1 MPWWELSYQGNLVN
15 SNPQHRDKYRIQFLL
30 LFLQA
35 YIHPMTKLL
44 LYCLILASLLSCQ
57 DASEDFL
64 FETLDVSQ
72 TGIDF
77 TNKIEDTPEM
87 NIINYRNFYNGAGV
101 AIGDVN
107 NDGFAD
113 IYLTANQGENKLY
126 LNKGAK
132 GNNSFQFEDITKQAG
147 VSGTK
152 AWSTGVTFADVNG
165 DGMLD
170 IYVCN
175 SGELRN
181 DTRGN
186 ELFINQGVGRNGI
199 PSFKEMAKEYGLF
212 DGGYSTHAAFF
223 DYDRDGDLD
232 MYLLNNSFIQVNKLQ
247 YQNLRS
253 QRDPFG
259 GHKLFRNDNNQ
270 FVDVS
275 QQAGIYGS
283 LIGFGLGITVGDVN
297 NDNWL
302 DIYISNDFYERDYLY
317 INQKDG
323 TFKESVEESMGHT
336 SLNSMGADIGDIN
349 NDGYPDIFVTDMLPN
364 DDYRLKT
371 TSSFE
376 TYELEQIKTQRD
388 FYHQYTRNTLQL
400 NNGDNHDGI
409 PVFSEVAALSG
420 LHATDW
426 SWGAL
431 IFDMDND
438 GMKDIFVANG
448 IIHDLTDQD
457 FISFLADKNTVPQML
472 DQNGR
477 LNINKMVEKMPSQ
490 PIANYAFQNL
500 GNLKFENKA
509 TDWGL
514 GQPGFSNGSAY
525 GDLDNDGDLD
535 LIVNNNNMPLSVY
548 RNRSSEKLKKHFLR
562 VNLKGADKNTFGIG
576 AKVYLY
582 QQGKTQYLQSMPN
595 HGFQSSSDH
604 ILVFGLGNN
613 PTIDSVTVIWQNDMK
628 QTLRSPK
635 ADTELVLEQR
645 SATQQYILTP
655 PATHRYFADI
665 STQSGINYTH
675 IENEFVDYNRDATLK
690 QMFSRQGPALAV
702 GDVNG
707 DGLDDVYLG
716 AAFNS
721 TGQLFLQQAQGRFQL
736 SKQSIFSTN
745 PHADEVSATFFDAD
759 GDKDLDLYIAT
770 GGNEFPLHSP
780 LLADYLYINNG
791 KGNFSLSSLPPLFE
805 NTSCVTAA
813 DFDKDGDED
822 LFVGSRLIS
831 AQYGKSPKS
840 YILRNDGKGN
850 FSAEDLGEIG
860 MITDA
865 AWADVDKDG
874 WQELVLAGDWMPVT
888 ILKNNKGKIS
898 STPMPI
904 PDSAGWWNTIKVADI
919 DNDGDTDLI
928 VGNLGLN
935 SKLRASKSQPA
946 MLCVNDFDKNGLVE
960 QLICVYNNGKLVP
973 LMQKPDLQRVI
984 PSIKERFVYHKDYA
998 NKSVDE
1004 IFTSTQKE
1012 GIIEKTVVNP
1022 QTSFFINDGKGNFSI
1037 IPLPIEVQFSPIY
1050 GIETC
1055 DYDHDNRLDIILTGN
1070 FFDVLPEIGR
1080 YDSNHGLVLHGKGNG
1095 QFELLKSKD
1104 TGLYISGQVRQMKL
1118 VKGAKKNMLILAKNN
1133 DKVQIIGF

>member
-1 MPWWELSYQGNLVN
+1 MDSVAIFLIIQWHSSWVRYN
-15 SNPQHRDKYRIQFLL
+15 RIRFLL

-35 YIHPMTKLL
+35 YFDMMTKPL
-44 LYCLILASLLSCQ
+44 LYCLLITSLLSCKQ
-57 DASEDFL
+57 DSQDYLFEALDASK
-64 FETLDVSQ
+64 

-101 AIGDVN
+101 AIGDIN

-113 IYLTANQGENKLY
+113 VYLTANQGENKLY
-126 LNKGAK
+126 LNKGTK
-132 GNNSFQFEDITKQAG
+132 NGESFQFQDITKQAG
-147 VSGTK
+147 VGGTK
-152 AWSTGVTFADVNG
+152 AWSTGVTLADVNG
-165 DGMLD
+165 DGLLD

-175 SGELRN
+175 SGELHN

-186 ELFINQGVGRNGI
+186 ELFINQGIGPDGI

-223 DYDRDGDLD
+223 DFDRDGDLD

-247 YQNLRS
+247 YQNLRN

-259 GHKLFRNDNNQ
+259 GHKLFRNDNNK
-270 FVDVS
+270 FTDVS
-275 QQAGIYGS
+275 EQAGIYGS

-323 TFKESVEESMGHT
+323 TFKESIEESMGHT

-376 TYELEQIKTQRD
+376 TYELEQIKVQRD

-400 NNGDNHDGI
+400 NNGDNHDGVPI
-409 PVFSEVAALSG
+409 FSEVAALSG
-420 LHATDW
+420 IHATDW

-472 DQNGR
+472 DQNGK

-490 PIANYAFQNL
+490 PIPNYAFNNK

-509 TDWGL
+509 SAWGL
-514 GQPGFSNGSAY
+514 GQPGFSNGAAY

-535 LIVNNNNMPLSVY
+535 LVINNNNMPLSVY
-548 RNRSSEKLKKHFLR
+548 RNHTSEKLKKHFLR
-562 VNLKGADKNTFGIG
+562 VNLKGADKNTLGIG

-582 QQGKTQYLQSMPN
+582 QQGKTQYLQAMPN

-604 ILVFGLGNN
+604 ILVFGLDNN
-613 PTIDSVTVIWQNDMK
+613 PGIDSVVVVWQNDKK
-628 QTLRSPK
+628 QTIKNPK
-635 ADTELVLEQR
+635 ADTELVLEQKNANQPYI
-645 SATQQYILTP
+645 SKPTATN
-655 PATHRYFADI
+655 RYFTDI
-665 STQSGINYTH
+665 SAQSGINYTH
-675 IENEFVDYNRDATLK
+675 VENDFVDYNRDATLK

-707 DGLDDVYLG
+707 DGLEDVYLG
-716 AAFNS
+716 AASNAK
-721 TGQLFLQQAQGRFQL
+721 GMLFLQTRAGTFRA
-736 SKQSIFSTN
+736 SEQSAFGIT
-745 PHADEVSATFFDAD
+745 PQADEVAATFFDAD
-759 GDKDLDLYIAT
+759 GDNDLDLYIAT
-770 GGNEFPLHSP
+770 GGNEFPQNSV
-780 LLADYLYINNG
+780 LLSDYLYLNDG
-791 KGNFSLSSLPPLFE
+791 KGNFSLSTLPALFE
-805 NTSCVTAA
+805 NTSCVVAG

-831 AQYGKSPKS
+831 AQYGRSPKS
-840 YILRNDGKGN
+840 YILRNDGKGK
-850 FSAEDLGEIG
+850 FTAEDLGELG
-860 MITDA
+860 MISDA
-865 AWADVDKDG
+865 AWTDIDKDG
-874 WQELVLAGDWMPVT
+874 WLDLVIAGDWMPVM
-888 ILKNNKGKIS
+888 ILKNQKGKLAAPL
-898 STPMPI
+898 TI
-904 PDSAGWWNTIKVADI
+904 PDSQGWWNTIKIADI
-919 DNDGDTDLI
+919 DNDGDDDLI

-935 SKLRASKSQPA
+935 SKLKASKAEPA
-946 MLCVNDFDKNGLVE
+946 MLCVNDFDKNGFVE
-960 QLICVYNNGKLVP
+960 QLICIYNNGKQVP

-1004 IFTSTQKE
+1004 IFTSAQKE
-1012 GIIEKTVVNP
+1012 GMIQKTVVQP
-1022 QTSFFINDGKGNFSI
+1022 HTSFFINDGKGNFSLM
-1037 IPLPIEVQFSPIY
+1037 PLPIEVQFSPIY

-1055 DYDHDNRLDIILTGN
+1055 DYDNDGKLDIILTGN

-1080 YDSNHGLVLHGKGNG
+1080 YDSNHGLILHGKDKG

-1104 TGLYISGQVRQMKL
+1104 TGFFSTGQVRRMKL
-1118 VKGAKKNMLILAKNN
+1118 VKGAKKNILILAKNN